1 MSPRKS
7 HGGPYPPDWTLISAR
22 VKDAAGWRCVRCYH
36 DNTTGHILT
45 VHHLDMD
52 PANCVW
58 WNLVALCQQCHL
70 HIQARVVLSRPYMY
84 DHSRWFAPY
93 VAGYYAH
100 LQGLPEDYDSVMAH
114 LDELLDY
121 GRPPRVMDQ

>member
-7 HGGPYPPDWTLISAR
+7 IGGTYPPNWTLIASYT
-22 VKDAAGWRCVRCYH
+22 KNMAGWCCVRCNH
-36 DNTTGHILT
+36 PSERGHILT

-52 PANCVW
+52 PSNCAW

-84 DHSRWFAPY
+84 DHGAWFKPY

-100 LQGLPEDYDSVMAH
+100 LQGLPEDRAYVLAHMAK
-114 LDELLDY
+114 LLEF
-121 GRPPRVMDQ
+121 GKPPRVMDL